1 MASHDEADEDPAA
14 AAGTESVHS
23 VDEPGSGD
31 PEPAGPGTGDPE
43 RAAQGPAAAAIGA
56 AAMQSA
62 EPSAHAG
69 QAGSEPAADPPDG
82 QGAETP
88 AHDSD
93 DSDTDSDSDEVA
105 ELLAAP
111 EPPFDQR
118 MWTDPNRFWGAGPLP
133 IEHTGPA
140 AEVEKRVLGAARFFD
155 RLQSRVAPIA
165 FIYAVVKKYA
175 DDQGGRHAGL
185 LAYYTFLSFFPLAIG
200 GVAVL
205 SIVLSDR
212 PDTVQSIIS
221 DAVPEEYVPQVM
233 AAYNSL
239 PDSGITLVVALVGL
253 LLAGTGGIYSL
264 YFTINQ
270 VFAVPYRFRY
280 GFGPR
285 YLRVILVVVLMAVG
299 VLVLSLGT
307 TVVSSLLDVR
317 GINRAAVFILTT
329 AIFTGI
335 LYLAAKILSRRP
347 LGAHE
352 LLLGAVLGGVWTSGI
367 ASLGTLIVSG
377 FVANSSAVYG
387 AFATVV
393 GIISVLLLVSNGV
406 VFALEASAVRAWQL
420 WPRGIDIHLLY
431 PADERA
437 YALLTLMD
445 ERMPSSRNDPRF
457 DAIGHDDPRRPP
469 MGTLDHRQPGI
480 PRTPFEEL
488 G

>member
-1 MASHDEADEDPAA
+1 MNE
-14 AAGTESVHS
+14 
-23 VDEPGSGD
+23 
-31 PEPAGPGTGDPE
+31 
-43 RAAQGPAAAAIGA
+43 
-56 AAMQSA
+56 
-62 EPSAHAG
+62 
-69 QAGSEPAADPPDG
+69 
-82 QGAETP
+82 
-88 AHDSD
+88 
-93 DSDTDSDSDEVA
+93 
-105 ELLAAP
+105 P
-111 EPPFDQR
+111 EPPFNQR
-118 MWTDPNRFWGAGPLP
+118 MWTDRNRFWGAGPLP

-165 FIYAVVKKYA
+165 FAYAVFKKYA

-205 SIVLSDR
+205 NIFLADR
-212 PDTVQSIIS
+212 PETVQSIVS
-221 DAVPEEYVPQVM
+221 DAVPSEYVPQVM

-239 PDSGITLVVALVGL
+239 PDSGVTLIVALVGL

-270 VFAVPYRFRY
+270 VFGVPYRFRY

-285 YLRVILVVVLMAVG
+285 YARVILVVVLMAVG
-299 VLVLSLGT
+299 VLVLSVGT
-307 TVVSSLLDVR
+307 TIVGSLLDVP
-317 GINRAAVFILTT
+317 GVNRALVFVLTS
-329 AIFTGI
+329 AIFSGI
-335 LYLAAKILSRRP
+335 LYLAVKILSRRP
-347 LGAHE
+347 MGPRE
-352 LLLGAVLGGVWTSGI
+352 ILLGAVLGGVWTSGI
-367 ASLGTLIVSG
+367 ASLGTLIVTR
-377 FVANSSAVYG
+377 FVATSSVVYG

-393 GIISVLLLVSNGV
+393 GIISVLVLVSNGV
-406 VFALEASAVRAWQL
+406 VFALETSAVRAWQL

-431 PADERA
+431 PADMRA

-469 MGTLDHRQPGI
+469 MSTWDHRQPGI